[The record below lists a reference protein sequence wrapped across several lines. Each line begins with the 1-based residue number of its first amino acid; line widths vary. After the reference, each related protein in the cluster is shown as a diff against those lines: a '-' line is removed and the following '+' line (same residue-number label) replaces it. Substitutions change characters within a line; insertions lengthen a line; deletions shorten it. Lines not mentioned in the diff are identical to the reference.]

1 MCESLPVRR
10 DKWTSRAR
18 GKLKIMRGVKAE
30 LYQMEREIAE
40 IDDLAKAEEAKR
52 HLTVLWKTFKSC
64 LEPMEE
70 A

>member
-1 MCESLPVRR
+1 
-10 DKWTSRAR
+10 
-18 GKLKIMRGVKAE
+18 MRGVKAE